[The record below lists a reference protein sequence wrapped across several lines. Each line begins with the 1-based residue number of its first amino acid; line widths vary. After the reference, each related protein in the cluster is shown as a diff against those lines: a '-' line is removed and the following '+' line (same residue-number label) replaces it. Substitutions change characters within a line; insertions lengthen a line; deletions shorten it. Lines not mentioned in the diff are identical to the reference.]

1 MILNNDWNQLLR
13 SIKELKSESMELI
26 LSENLLELLV
36 AGEDHRFWLHYG
48 VDHIGLLRAAWKS
61 KFCNNRQGG
70 STIAMQLVRTITGQ
84 YEISYKRKLKE
95 IYLAT
100 KLTLILDKSEILK
113 LYLSVAYFG
122 WNMHGI
128 EQACSKLSL
137 NKALLSD
144 FEAAS
149 IIARLKYPEPKY
161 KDSIK
166 IKKIDSRTNHIITRF
181 HKLNPQEQYGTI

>member
-1 MILNNDWNQLLR
+1 MKLKNDWDYLLK
-13 SIKELKSESMELI
+13 SIEELKSESMELI
-26 LSENLLELLV
+26 LSENLLKLLV
-36 AGEDHRFWLHYG
+36 AGEDHRFWIHYG
-48 VDHIGLLRAAWKS
+48 VDPISLLRAVWKS

-100 KLTLILDKSEILK
+100 KLTLNLTKSELLK

-128 EQACSKLSL
+128 DQACSKLGL

-144 FEAAS
+144 YEAAS
-149 IIARLKYPEPKY
+149 IIARLKYPEPRY

-166 IKKIDSRTNHIITRF
+166 TKIIDSRTNHIITRF
-181 HKLNPQEQYGTI
+181 YKINPQGQYGSI